1 MSVKNIQNFTSTFLA
16 SFIGVFCFAP
26 KFSNLILAFFILFVF
41 VLAIQKKIRFKW
53 NLILI
58 LFISLYVLYFIGFF
72 YGFDK
77 SYSSKILEY
86 KFSFLIFPALFSLN
100 GKGFELYSIDKIKI
114 GLIFGVAI
122 SSLVGIINSLQC
134 YSVGGSFLCFLTTN
148 ISPIHHPSYYVVF
161 HLFAIL
167 FVWQGYLKKFKFF
180 TLKWI
185 IPFSLISICIQF
197 LCLSLAGLLFF
208 FALAIIYILYQIKI
222 KLGKIYFTIS
232 IVVIPVLVSIVFFSI
247 PQFEGEFNGAFK
259 FVRGYISSPSKFVKS
274 REISMSGSEERLV
287 MWTVSF
293 QECLEHPIG
302 VGTGNVD
309 YFLNRRLVSYG
320 QIKLAHKNYNP
331 HNQFFQISLEIGILG
346 LSIFLLLLFF
356 TLKKALNLKEVVLGV
371 LVCNLLFNCLF
382 ESMLQRQSGIV
393 FYTFWICLLISPEV
407 SRFNRLK
414 E

>member
-1 MSVKNIQNFTSTFLA
+1 MSVKNIKNVTSTFLA

-26 KFSNLILAFFILFVF
+26 KFSNVILAFFILFVSF
-41 VLAIQKKIRFKW
+41 LAIQKKIRFKW

-58 LFISLYVLYFIGFF
+58 LFISLYIIYFIGFF
-72 YGFDK
+72 FGFDK

-86 KFSFLIFPALFSLN
+86 KLSLLIFPTLFALK
-100 GKGFELYSIDKIKI
+100 GKDFELYSIDKIKL

-122 SSLVGIINSLQC
+122 SSLVGLFNSLQC
-134 YSVGGSFLCFLTTN
+134 YYAGGSFLCFLTTY

-161 HLFAIL
+161 HLFALL
-167 FVWQGYLKKFKFF
+167 FVWQGYFKRLNFF

-185 IPFSLISICIQF
+185 IPFSLMSICIQF

-208 FALAIIYILYQIKI
+208 FVLGIIYTLYQIKI
-222 KLGKIYFTIS
+222 KFGKIYFTIS
-232 IVVIPVLVSIVFFSI
+232 TFVIPVLVSIVFFSI

-259 FVRGYISSPSKFVKS
+259 FVRGYLSSPSKFVKS
-274 REISMSGSEERLV
+274 REVSMSGSEERLV
-287 MWTVSF
+287 MWTVAF

-309 YFLNRRLVSYG
+309 YFLNKRLVSYG

-331 HNQFFQISLEIGILG
+331 HNQFLQISLEIGIVG
-346 LSIFLLLLFF
+346 LSIFLLLLFLTF
-356 TLKKALNLKEVVLGV
+356 QKAINSKDVILGV
-371 LVCNLLFNCLF
+371 LICSLFFNSLF

-393 FYTFWICLLISPEV
+393 FYTFWICLLMSAEV
-407 SRFNRLK
+407 SRFNRIK